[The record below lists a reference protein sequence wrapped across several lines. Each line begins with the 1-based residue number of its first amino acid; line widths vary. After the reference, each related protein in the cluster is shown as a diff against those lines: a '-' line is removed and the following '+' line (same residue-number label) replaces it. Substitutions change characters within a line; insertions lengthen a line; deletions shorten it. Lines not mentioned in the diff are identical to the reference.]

1 MSANERTST
10 HAQHDLR
17 AKVGSEGGEAAR
29 PKGRAVYNEGA
40 DEDTSGAA
48 AGGEQGHGAAGCCG
62 EQGHRWQ
69 GLQDGHGA
77 GPGEAAAGHQRE
89 RNERTT
95 LITV

>member
-1 MSANERTST
+1 MIYEPKSA
-10 HAQHDLR
+10 AKAVKQR
-17 AKVGSEGGEAAR
+17 ARK
-29 PKGRAVYNEGA
+29 AVQYNEGA

-77 GPGEAAAGHQRE
+77 GPGEAASGHE
-89 RNERTT
+89 RDRGHARPPEDAPLERA
-95 LITV
+95 VP